1 MRKRRYNKKNKVGFT
16 PRHLGWAVIAA
27 CVLLVVAGWVYAR
40 SVRNTPDV
48 KPIDTGTKALMEV
61 VMPESTQSEMI
72 DYTGFTVSF
81 NADKRQP
88 NYVAWELTD
97 EETEG
102 EVPRR
107 TKFLTDYRVK
117 GCATDADY
125 RRSGYDRGH
134 MAPAADMKWSEKA
147 MDDCFYFTNI
157 CPQDRN
163 LNSGAWGKLEA
174 KCRQWAKRYG
184 SLVIVCGPVLT
195 DAMPK
200 TIGPDKVP
208 VPQRFFKVVL
218 ARDANPPMAI
228 GFIMNNGRVEGGMQ
242 QAAVTVDEVE
252 RVTGFDFFSSLP
264 DDIENKVE
272 STCRFGKW

>member
-1 MRKRRYNKKNKVGFT
+1 MRGRRKKKNKGLFSPKYLTWTVVG
-16 PRHLGWAVIAA
+16 A
-27 CVLLVVAGWVYAR
+27 CILLVVAGWTYSR
-40 SVRNTPDV
+40 SITDKPDV
-48 KPIDTGTKALMEV
+48 RPVATEAEVLQEV
-61 VMPESTQSEMI
+61 VIPESTQSEMI

-81 NADKRQP
+81 NSDKHQL
-88 NYVAWELTD
+88 NYVVWELTG
-97 EETEG
+97 EETDG

-107 TKFLTDYRVK
+107 NKFLTDYRVK
-117 GCATDADY
+117 GCASDADY

-134 MAPAADMKWSEKA
+134 MAPAADMKWSQKA
-147 MDDCFYFTNI
+147 MEDCFYFTNI
-157 CPQDRN
+157 CPQDKR

-174 KCRQWAKRYG
+174 KCRQWAKKYG
-184 SLVIVCGPVLT
+184 SLVIVCGPILT
-195 DAMPK
+195 DEMPDA
-200 TIGPDKVP
+200 IGPDRVP

-252 RVTGFDFFSSLP
+252 RVTGFDFFSALP

>member
-1 MRKRRYNKKNKVGFT
+1 MRGRRKKKNKGLFSPKYLT
-16 PRHLGWAVIAA
+16 WAVVGA
-27 CVLLVVAGWVYAR
+27 CILLVVAGWTYSR
-40 SVRNTPDV
+40 SITDKPDV
-48 KPIDTGTKALMEV
+48 RPVATEAEVLQEV
-61 VMPESTQSEMI
+61 VIPESTQSEMI

-81 NADKRQP
+81 NSDKHQP
-88 NYVAWELTD
+88 NYVVWELTG
-97 EETEG
+97 EETDG

-107 TKFLTDYRVK
+107 NKFLTDYRVK
-117 GCATDADY
+117 GCASDADY

-134 MAPAADMKWSEKA
+134 MAPAADMKWSQKA
-147 MDDCFYFTNI
+147 MEDCFYFTNI
-157 CPQDRN
+157 CPQDKR

-174 KCRQWAKRYG
+174 KCRQWAKKYG
-184 SLVIVCGPVLT
+184 SLVIVCGPILT
-195 DAMPK
+195 DEMPDA
-200 TIGPDKVP
+200 IGPGRVP

-228 GFIMNNGRVEGGMQ
+228 GLIMNNGRVEGGMQ

-252 RVTGFDFFSSLP
+252 RVTGFDFFSALP